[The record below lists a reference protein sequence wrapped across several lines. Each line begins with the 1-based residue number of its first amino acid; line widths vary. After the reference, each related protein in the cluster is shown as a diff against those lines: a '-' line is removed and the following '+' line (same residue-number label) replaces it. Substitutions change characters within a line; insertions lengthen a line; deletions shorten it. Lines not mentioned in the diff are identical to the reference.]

1 MDIIA
6 ETTTPATV
14 CIHVCLPSST
24 LDQAIAGVKTKSNQ
38 RKERFG
44 KRKMR
49 VKKRSVEYV
58 ICPLIFQKRE
68 TMVRMVEV
76 VREAMVT
83 VDMVGSLRMRVL
95 MTKRTRKASVMIEKK
110 RGLSSL
116 LVNS

>member
-68 TMVRMVEV
+68 TMVRMVEA

-83 VDMVGSLRMRVL
+83 VDMVGSLTSSVL
-95 MTKRTRKASVMIEKK
+95 VTKSKRKLIVTMVKK
-110 RGLSSL
+110 SGLSSL